1 MSDTNSERPEPT
13 PAHLARQLEN
23 SFAGLLATL
32 ALLEPAEIE
41 SARLENGWTPQA
53 VVAHVAFWDEVQ
65 LRRMQDALAGRSA
78 TTGFVRPPESND
90 ERAAADDA
98 RSLDAVMAAAH
109 SARRAMVEFAAGL
122 TPAQLAQGYTEGDNT
137 LSLVERLTH
146 MANHARSH
154 ARDIGAYCGSMR
166 RWRRDRLRTF
176 LIQQH
181 ANLMDSIAGLDEAT
195 ILGTHVC
202 GFWSIRDVL
211 AHVLSRNEFGYLVMK
226 GWPQV
231 DHATISPWISGG
243 DSDAINA
250 NLLAARADLDMIAI
264 VDWLTTYHR
273 RLLTRYA
280 KLGDAELASIGDQG
294 WGTQGELADLLF
306 SLALHATEHAEDI
319 WRFRAGELLPPS
331 LPQPGEEPDSAQSE

>member
-1 MSDTNSERPEPT
+1 MNDMNVDRPEPT
-13 PAHLARQLEN
+13 PADLALQLER
-23 SFAGLLATL
+23 SFANLLATL
-32 ALLEPAEIE
+32 ALLEPVEIE
-41 SARLENGWTPQA
+41 SARLEHGWTPKA

-65 LRRMQDALAGRSA
+65 LRRMQDAVAGRSA

-90 ERAAADDA
+90 ERAAGDDA
-98 RSLDAVMAAAH
+98 RSLDEVMAAAQ
-109 SARRAMVEFAAGL
+109 SARRAMVEFAASL
-122 TPAQLAQGYTEGDNT
+122 TPVQLAQGYAEGDNT

-166 RWRRDRLRTF
+166 RWRRDGLRAF
-176 LIQQH
+176 LVQQH

-195 ILGTHVC
+195 ILSTHVC

-211 AHVLSRNEFGYLVMK
+211 AHVLSWNEFGYLVMK

-231 DHATISPWISGG
+231 DHAAISPWINGSE
-243 DSDAINA
+243 DTINA

-273 RLLTRYA
+273 RVLTRYD
-280 KLGDAELASIGDQG
+280 KLGDAELASSGDQG
-294 WGTQGELADLLF
+294 WGTQGELADLLY

-319 WRFRAGELLPPS
+319 WRFRAGEAPPPS
-331 LPQPGEEPDSAQSE
+331 LPQPGGGAGSAQSE